1 MQFSLQIHKFIAPE
15 IFIQKAIEPFYVFT
29 PSDAVMI
36 ECKLGMESALSIFT
50 MT

>member
-1 MQFSLQIHKFIAPE
+1 MISFQVTKEFVL
-15 IFIQKAIEPFYVFT
+15 T

-36 ECKLGMESALSIFT
+36 ECRLGMESALSIFT